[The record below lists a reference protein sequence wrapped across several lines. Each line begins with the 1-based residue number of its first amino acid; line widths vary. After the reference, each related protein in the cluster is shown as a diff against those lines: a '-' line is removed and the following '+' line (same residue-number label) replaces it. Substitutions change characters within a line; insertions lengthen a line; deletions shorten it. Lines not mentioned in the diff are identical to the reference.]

1 MELDIEKMEN
11 NVKKYWEDNDIY
23 EFHLNPLGRE
33 KNFSIDTPPP
43 TVSGKMHMGHAFS
56 YPHQD
61 FIARYKR
68 MRGYSV
74 FYPWGF
80 DDNGL
85 PTERYTEKLMG
96 IRAERVKLEDFIKA
110 CQEASAGSE
119 KELMATWRNMGISA
133 DFKTHY
139 TTMSSESRK
148 ISQSMFIDLVERK
161 RAYREEAPTIRCPS
175 CRTSISQIELKDGII
190 STDFVY
196 IKFDLTD
203 GGNIVIAT
211 TRPEM
216 LSACVALFVNG
227 TDERYRQFLN
237 KKAIV
242 PIYGYEVPIMSD
254 DAIQPEKGTGAE
266 MMCTF
271 GDQNDL
277 ALWRKYQLPLRTV
290 LDNAGR
296 LNEASGLLKG
306 MLIPDARKT
315 IVSKLR
321 EQDRIEKI
329 ERIKHSV
336 NLHERCDTPIEIG
349 ISTQWFVK
357 YLDLKDQFKTR
368 SDEVTWLPEH
378 MKIRLDNWID
388 GLKWDWC
395 ISRQRFYGVPFPV
408 WYCRSCKNMVLADKS
423 ELPVDPRVESGER
436 KCSHCGSDE
445 LEPER
450 DVMDTWAT
458 SSLSPRLAM
467 LPKGY
472 FNELY
477 PMDIRFQGHDIISV
491 WAFVT
496 IVRSEIHD
504 GSIPWSRIFISGNV
518 YDPLGQKM
526 SKSKGNVLEPSSF
539 IEQYGADALR
549 FWASTSVPGE
559 DIKIKEQDFVRGKR
573 TVIKLYN
580 AFKLLEIIRSDMTLK
595 NLEKPPENMA
605 NMWILAKLNS
615 VVKEVTALMDQ
626 YLFSKA
632 RTQLDNFFW
641 NTFCDNYLEIIKGY
655 GNTGTDQAL
664 LDETVSVSHHVFL
677 NVLRMYAPIMPFI
690 TEEIY
695 LSYPEHGKSIHLDS
709 WPSLTE
715 EHIFSETEEKMD
727 YIIEIIG
734 KIRNLKTGNKM
745 SMNAPV
751 ENLLIN
757 GNSAILNDGKDII
770 MRMMKV
776 GNITIGDSQDILV
789 SMIEKQEHK

>member
-306 MLIPDARKT
+306 MLIPDARKS
-315 IVSKLR
+315 IVTKLR

-329 ERIKHSV
+329 E
-336 NLHERCDTPIEIG
+336 
-349 ISTQWFVK
+349 
-357 YLDLKDQFKTR
+357 
-368 SDEVTWLPEH
+368 
-378 MKIRLDNWID
+378 
-388 GLKWDWC
+388 
-395 ISRQRFYGVPFPV
+395 
-408 WYCRSCKNMVLADKS
+408 
-423 ELPVDPRVESGER
+423 
-436 KCSHCGSDE
+436 
-445 LEPER
+445 
-450 DVMDTWAT
+450 
-458 SSLSPRLAM
+458 
-467 LPKGY
+467 
-472 FNELY
+472 
-477 PMDIRFQGHDIISV
+477 
-491 WAFVT
+491 
-496 IVRSEIHD
+496 
-504 GSIPWSRIFISGNV
+504 
-518 YDPLGQKM
+518 
-526 SKSKGNVLEPSSF
+526 
-539 IEQYGADALR
+539 
-549 FWASTSVPGE
+549 
-559 DIKIKEQDFVRGKR
+559 
-573 TVIKLYN
+573 
-580 AFKLLEIIRSDMTLK
+580 
-595 NLEKPPENMA
+595 
-605 NMWILAKLNS
+605 
-615 VVKEVTALMDQ
+615 
-626 YLFSKA
+626 
-632 RTQLDNFFW
+632 
-641 NTFCDNYLEIIKGY
+641 
-655 GNTGTDQAL
+655 
-664 LDETVSVSHHVFL
+664 
-677 NVLRMYAPIMPFI
+677 
-690 TEEIY
+690 
-695 LSYPEHGKSIHLDS
+695 
-709 WPSLTE
+709 
-715 EHIFSETEEKMD
+715 
-727 YIIEIIG
+727 
-734 KIRNLKTGNKM
+734 
-745 SMNAPV
+745 
-751 ENLLIN
+751 
-757 GNSAILNDGKDII
+757 
-770 MRMMKV
+770 
-776 GNITIGDSQDILV
+776 
-789 SMIEKQEHK
+789 

>member
-242 PIYGYEVPIMSD
+242 PVYGYEVPIMSD

-296 LNEASGLLKG
+296 LNEASGLLTG

-472 FNELY
+472 FKELY

-580 AFKLLEIIRSDMTLK
+580 AFKLLEIIRSDRTLK

-615 VVKEVTALMDQ
+615 VVREVTALMDQ

-664 LDETVSVSHHVFL
+664 LDETISVSHHVFL

-695 LSYPEHGKSIHLDS
+695 LSYPERGKSIHLDS

-789 SMIEKQEHK
+789 SMTEKQEHK

>member
-1 MELDIEKMEN
+1 MDLDIGKIEDKL
-11 NVKKYWEDNDIY
+11 KKYWEEENIY
-23 EFHLNPLGRE
+23 QFSMNPLGRE

-96 IRAERVKLEDFIKA
+96 IRAEKVNLQDFIKA
-110 CQEASAGSE
+110 CQEASSRSE
-119 KELMATWRNMGISA
+119 SELMATWRNLGMSA
-133 DFKTHY
+133 DFKNHY
-139 TTMSSESRK
+139 TTMSRESRK
-148 ISQSMFIDLVERK
+148 ISQTMFLDLLDKK

-175 CRTSISQIELKDGII
+175 CRTSISQIELKDGIV

-196 IKFDLTD
+196 IKFDLAE

-216 LSACVALFVNG
+216 IGACVAIFVNG
-227 TDERYRQFLN
+227 SDERYKHLLN

-242 PIYGYEVPIMSD
+242 PIYGSEVPVMAD
-254 DAIQPEKGTGAE
+254 DAIQADKGTGAE

-277 ALWRKYQLPLRTV
+277 ALWRKYQLPLKIV

-296 LNEASGLLKG
+296 MNEAAGEFKGL
-306 MLIPDARKT
+306 IIQEARKAV
-315 IVSKLR
+315 VSKLKEEGR
-321 EQDRIEKI
+321 VEKV

-349 ISTQWFVK
+349 ISTQWFVR
-357 YLDLKDQFKTR
+357 YLDMKDKFRER
-368 SDEVTWLPEH
+368 SEQVKWLPEH

-408 WYCRSCKNMVLADKS
+408 WYCRNCENMVLADPG
-423 ELPVDPRVESGER
+423 ELPVDPRLEEKGR
-436 KCSHCGSDE
+436 KCPRCGSTD

-458 SSLSPRLAM
+458 SSLSPRLA
-467 LPKGY
+467 LVPAGY
-472 FNELY
+472 FDRLY

-504 GSIPWSRIFISGNV
+504 NLAPWTRIFISGNV

-526 SKSKGNVLEPSSF
+526 SKSKGNVLEPANF
-539 IEQYGADALR
+539 IDQYGADALR
-549 FWASTSVPGE
+549 FWASTSVPGD
-559 DIKIKEQDFVRGKR
+559 DIKIKEQDFVRGRR
-573 TVIKLYN
+573 TVIKLFN
-580 AFKLLEIIRSDMTLK
+580 AFKLLELIRSERPVNKLDLT
-595 NLEKPPENMA
+595 PSNMA
-605 NMWILAKLNS
+605 NAWILAKLKG
-615 VVKEVTALMDQ
+615 VVKEVTDLMDQ
-626 YLFSKA
+626 YLFSRA

-655 GNTGTDQAL
+655 GNTGTDTTL
-664 LDETVSVSHHVFL
+664 LDETVSVSYHVFL
-677 NVLRMYAPIMPFI
+677 DILRMYAPIMPFI
-690 TEEIY
+690 TDEIY
-695 LSYPEHGKSIHLDS
+695 LSYPDHGKSIHVDT
-709 WPSLTE
+709 WPSIPDTLDFPE
-715 EHIFSETEEKMD
+715 AEEKMD
-727 YIIEIIG
+727 YIIEVIG

-745 SMNAPV
+745 SMNTPL
-751 ENLLIN
+751 EKLLIK
-757 GNSAILNDGKDII
+757 GNSGIIEEGKDII
-770 MRMMKV
+770 MRMMKI
-776 GNITIGDSQDILV
+776 GSIISGDSAEILV
-789 SMIEKQEHK
+789 SIDEKQENK

>member
-1 MELDIEKMEN
+1 MDLDIAKIEDKL
-11 NVKKYWEDNDIY
+11 KKYWEEEDIY
-23 EFHLNPLGRE
+23 QFKINPLGRD

-96 IRAERVKLEDFIKA
+96 IRADKIGLEDFIKA
-110 CQEASAGSE
+110 CQEASRQSE
-119 KELMATWRNMGISA
+119 NELLKNWKNMGISA
-133 DFKTHY
+133 DFKNHY
-139 TTMSSESRK
+139 TTMSESSRK
-148 ISQSMFIDLVERK
+148 ISQSMFLDLLK
-161 RAYREEAPTIRCPS
+161 KGRAYREEAPTLRCPS
-175 CRTSISQIELKDGII
+175 CRTSISQIELKDGIV

-196 IKFDLTD
+196 IKFDLVE
-203 GGNIVIAT
+203 GGHIVIAT

-216 LSACVALFVNG
+216 IGACVAIFVNG
-227 TDERYRQFLN
+227 SDERYKSFLN

-242 PIYGYEVPIMSD
+242 PIYGTEVPLMAD
-254 DAIQPEKGTGAE
+254 DSIQADKGTGAE

-277 ALWRKYQLPLRTV
+277 ALWRKYQLPLKIV

-296 LNEASGLLKG
+296 MNESAGEFKGLL
-306 MLIPDARKT
+306 IQDARKAV
-315 IVSKLR
+315 VSKLKD
-321 EQDRIEKI
+321 ENRIEKT

-349 ISTQWFVK
+349 ISTQWFVR
-357 YLDLKDQFKTR
+357 YLDLKEKLKARANQ
-368 SDEVTWLPEH
+368 VIWLPDH

-408 WYCRSCKNMVLADKS
+408 WYCKSCKNLVLADES
-423 ELPVDPRVESGER
+423 DLPVDPRTEIKGR
-436 KCSHCGSDE
+436 KCNKCGSDH

-458 SSLSPRLAM
+458 SSLSPRLAITSQENFE
-467 LPKGY
+467 K
-472 FNELY
+472 LY
-477 PMDIRFQGHDIISV
+477 PMDIRFQGHDIITV

-504 GSIPWSRIFISGNV
+504 NRTPWDRIFISGNV

-526 SKSKGNVLEPSSF
+526 SKSKGNVMEPASF
-539 IEQYGADALR
+539 IDQYGSDALR
-549 FWASTSVPGE
+549 FWASGSVPGE
-559 DIKIKEQDFVRGKR
+559 DIKIKEQDFVRGRR
-573 TVIKLYN
+573 TVIKLFN
-580 AFKLLEIIRSDMTLK
+580 AFKLLELIRSGNPLK
-595 NLEKPPENMA
+595 KLGKPPSNMENA
-605 NMWILAKLNS
+605 WILAKISS
-615 VVKEVTALMDQ
+615 VVKNVTELMDQ
-626 YLFSKA
+626 YLFSRA

-655 GNTGTDQAL
+655 GNAGTDPAIL
-664 LDETVSVSHHVFL
+664 EETVSVAYHVFL
-677 NVLRMYAPIMPFI
+677 DILKMYAPIMPFI
-690 TEEIY
+690 TDEIY

-709 WPSLTE
+709 WPS
-715 EHIFSETEEKMD
+715 ICDQFNFRETEEKMD
-727 YIIEIIG
+727 YIIEVIG

-745 SMNAPV
+745 SMNAPLERV
-751 ENLLIN
+751 FIS
-757 GNSAILNDGKDII
+757 GNSRIIEEGGDII
-770 MRMMKV
+770 RRMMK
-776 GNITIGDSQDILV
+776 IGSIISNDSQEILV
-789 SMIEKQEHK
+789 SMNDKEENK

>member
-242 PIYGYEVPIMSD
+242 PVYGYEVPIMSD

-296 LNEASGLLKG
+296 LNEASGLLTG

-315 IVSKLR
+315 IVSILR

-436 KCSHCGSDE
+436 KCSRCGSDE

-472 FNELY
+472 FEELY

-580 AFKLLEIIRSDMTLK
+580 AFKLLEIIRSDRTLK

-615 VVKEVTALMDQ
+615 VVREVTALMDQ

-664 LDETVSVSHHVFL
+664 LDETISVSHHVFL

>member
-1 MELDIEKMEN
+1 MELDIGKIEDKL
-11 NVKKYWEDNDIY
+11 KTYWEEENIY
-23 EFHLNPLGRE
+23 QFKINPLGRD

-68 MRGYSV
+68 MKGYSV

-96 IRAERVKLEDFIKA
+96 IRAEKVKLEDFIKA
-110 CQEASAGSE
+110 CQEASSQSE
-119 KELMATWRNMGISA
+119 SELMATWRNLGISA
-133 DFKTHY
+133 DFKNHY
-139 TTMSSESRK
+139 TTMSPESRK
-148 ISQSMFIDLVERK
+148 ISQSMFLDLLHKK

-175 CRTSISQIELKDGII
+175 CRTSISQIELKDGIV

-196 IKFDLTD
+196 IKFDLVD
-203 GGNIVIAT
+203 GGNVVIAT

-216 LSACVALFVNG
+216 IGACVALFVNG
-227 TDERYRQFLN
+227 SDERYKPFLN
-237 KKAIV
+237 KKAMV
-242 PIYGYEVPIMSD
+242 PIYGTEVPVMAD
-254 DAIQPEKGTGAE
+254 DAIQMDKGTGAE

-277 ALWRKYQLPLRTV
+277 ALWRKYQLPLKIV
-290 LDNAGR
+290 LDNAGKM
-296 LNEASGLLKG
+296 NEEAGELKG
-306 MLIPDARKT
+306 LPIHEARKAV
-315 IVSKLR
+315 VSKLK
-321 EQDRIEKI
+321 EQGRIEKI

-349 ISTQWFVK
+349 ISTQWFVR
-357 YLDLKDQFKTR
+357 YLDLKDKFRER
-368 SDEVTWLPEH
+368 SEEVKWLPEH

-408 WYCRSCKNMVLADKS
+408 WYCRKCENMVLADAE
-423 ELPVDPRVESGER
+423 ELPVDPRLEKNGRS
-436 KCSHCGSDE
+436 CSRCGSTD

-458 SSLSPRLAM
+458 SSLSPRLA
-467 LPKGY
+467 LVPAGY
-472 FNELY
+472 FHNLY

-504 GSIPWSRIFISGNV
+504 SLSPWTRIFISGNV

-526 SKSKGNVLEPSSF
+526 SKSKGNVLEPANF

-549 FWASTSVPGE
+549 YWASGSVPGD
-559 DIKIKEQDFVRGKR
+559 DIKIKEQDLVRGRR
-573 TVIKLYN
+573 TVIKLLN
-580 AFKLLEIIRSDMTLK
+580 AFKLLELIRS
-595 NLEKPPENMA
+595 EKPLKKLETPPSNMA
-605 NMWILAKLNS
+605 NAWILAKLNS
-615 VVKEVTALMDQ
+615 VVKNVTDLMDQ
-626 YLFSKA
+626 YLFSRA

-655 GNTGTDQAL
+655 GNTSTGPAL
-664 LDETVSVSHHVFL
+664 LEETVSVSYHVFL
-677 NVLRMYAPIMPFI
+677 DILRMYAPIMPFV
-690 TEEIY
+690 TDEIY
-695 LSYPEHGKSIHLDS
+695 LSYPEHGRSIHVDF
-709 WPSLTE
+709 WPS
-715 EHIFSETEEKMD
+715 FSDEFNFLEAEEKMD
-727 YIIEIIG
+727 YIIEVIG

-745 SMNAPV
+745 SMNTPLDRV
-751 ENLLIN
+751 LIT
-757 GNSAILNDGKDII
+757 GNSRIIEEGGDII
-770 MRMMKV
+770 RGIMK
-776 GNITIGDSQDILV
+776 IGSIISKDSQEILV
-789 SMIEKQEHK
+789 SMDEINENK